1 MGRGRLETEPGIET
15 LPVVAGDGHTGPVR
29 LMQIPEAL
37 FNLAFLL
44 NFVDLISLVYSSQL
58 LCEGSTVF

>member
-1 MGRGRLETEPGIET
+1 MGRGRLETEPGIAM
-15 LPVVAGDGHTGPVR
+15 LPVVAGDGHTGSVR
-29 LMQIPEAL
+29 LTQIPEAL

-44 NFVDLISLVYSSQL
+44 NFVDLIYLVYSSQL

>member
-1 MGRGRLETEPGIET
+1 M
-15 LPVVAGDGHTGPVR
+15 VAGDRQTGPVR
-29 LMQIPEAL
+29 LAQIPEAL

-44 NFVDLISLVYSSQL
+44 NFVDLIYLVYSSQL